1 MKGTKHKPEQIIK
14 KLREADAMLS
24 AEKSIGQVCQALQ
37 ISEQTYHR
45 SPRRLRRDEGW
56 RGQATEGTGRRE
68 QAAQEGGGGIDVG
81 QGSAAGGP
89 QGKLLSP
96 ARRRSAVRHV
106 QERRSV
112 SQRRACQALGVSR
125 STQRYQVQGDT
136 GEVSRLVAR
145 MHELVRTYP
154 RYGYRMIGAKL
165 RQEGWHMNIKKV
177 YRLWRRE
184 GFKVPRKTRKKRR
197 LGHSG
202 NSCIRRRAEGP
213 DHVWTWDFIHD
224 RTTHGQ
230 PLKWFAITDEYTR
243 ECLALEVDRG
253 LTADGILDI
262 LTNLFLTRGVPR
274 HIRSDNGPEFIATAI
289 RRHGQQAGLEMLYI
303 EPGSPWENGFAES
316 FFSRLRDELLNCEEF
331 ANLAEARWFARRR
344 QHEHNHERPHSS
356 LDYQTPVQFAAA
368 CAASAPATPA
378 LQQHT
383 RREEDKET
391 QLPVTQPILS

>member
-1 MKGTKHKPEQIIK
+1 M
-14 KLREADAMLS
+14 
-24 AEKSIGQVCQALQ
+24 
-37 ISEQTYHR
+37 
-45 SPRRLRRDEGW
+45 
-56 RGQATEGTGRRE
+56 
-68 QAAQEGGGGIDVG
+68 
-81 QGSAAGGP
+81 
-89 QGKLLSP
+89 
-96 ARRRSAVRHV
+96 
-106 QERRSV
+106 QERRST
-112 SQRRACQALGVSR
+112 SQRRACEALGVSR
-125 STQRYQVQGDT
+125 STQRYQPKDDT
-136 GEVSRLVAR
+136 GEVGRLVVR
-145 MHELVRTYP
+145 MHELVRRYP

-165 RQEGWHMNIKKV
+165 RQEGWHLNLKKV

-184 GFKVPRKTRKKRR
+184 GFKVPRKTHKKRR

-202 NSCIRRRAEGP
+202 NSCVRRRAEHP

-224 RTTHGQ
+224 RTTAGQ

-253 LTADGILDI
+253 LTADRVLDI

-344 QHEHNHERPHSS
+344 HQEHNHERPHSS
-356 LDYQTPVQFAAA
+356 LGYQTPAQFAARLGSLQAAA

-383 RREEDKET
+383 RRQEA
-391 QLPVTQPILS
+391 LPVPQPILS